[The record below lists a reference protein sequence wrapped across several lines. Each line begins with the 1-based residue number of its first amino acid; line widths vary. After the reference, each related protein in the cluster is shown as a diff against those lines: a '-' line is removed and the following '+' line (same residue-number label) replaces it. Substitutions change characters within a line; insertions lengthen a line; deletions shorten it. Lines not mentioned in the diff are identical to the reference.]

1 MKRLTGTFSSAGWA
15 VEAGGGPL
23 SSIFPFATS
32 ITNRSNMVSYR
43 HPPCKTGAMD
53 LLLHPIE
60 VRVLGSLLE
69 KEITTPEYYPL
80 SLNALI
86 NACNQ
91 KSNREPAVN
100 FDQETVE
107 HALQTLRDK
116 GLLLSIT
123 GAGSRVPKYGH
134 RISEKLN
141 LGRRELAI
149 LCELMLRGP
158 QTLGELRT
166 RADRMHSFDDL
177 AQVESV
183 IEHLPELITKL
194 PRRSGEKEA
203 RYAHLLS
210 GEPAISENEPEVPQP
225 MRSDRIA
232 NLEAEVAELRSDLE
246 SLKEQFAGFRKQFE

>member
-1 MKRLTGTFSSAGWA
+1 MKRLTSTSRSLALASPAAG
-15 VEAGGGPL
+15 VSL
-23 SSIFPFATS
+23 SSIFPATTS
-32 ITNRSNMVSYR
+32 ITKRTKMVSYR
-43 HPPCKTGAMD
+43 HRPCKTGAMD
-53 LLLHPIE
+53 LLLHPVE
-60 VRVLGSLLE
+60 VRVLGALLE

-80 SLNALI
+80 SLNALL

-91 KSNREPAVN
+91 KSNRDPMVN
-100 FDQETVE
+100 FDETTLQ
-107 HALQTLRDK
+107 HALQSLRDK
-116 GLLLSIT
+116 GLLLTIT

-166 RADRMHSFDDL
+166 HADRMHPFEDL

-183 IEHLPELITKL
+183 IERLSELITRL
-194 PRRSGEKEA
+194 PRRTGEKEA

-210 GEPAISENEPEVPQP
+210 G
-225 MRSDRIA
+225 
-232 NLEAEVAELRSDLE
+232 
-246 SLKEQFAGFRKQFE
+246 

>member
-1 MKRLTGTFSSAGWA
+1 
-15 VEAGGGPL
+15 
-23 SSIFPFATS
+23 
-32 ITNRSNMVSYR
+32 
-43 HPPCKTGAMD
+43 MD

-91 KSNREPAVN
+91 KSNREPVVN

-194 PRRSGEKEA
+194 PRRPGEKEA

-210 GEPAISENEPEVPQP
+210 GAPAISENEPEIVQP
-225 MRSDRIA
+225 LRSDRIA
-232 NLEAEVAELRSDLE
+232 NLEAEVAELRSELE

>member
-1 MKRLTGTFSSAGWA
+1 
-15 VEAGGGPL
+15 
-23 SSIFPFATS
+23 
-32 ITNRSNMVSYR
+32 
-43 HPPCKTGAMD
+43 MD

-91 KSNREPAVN
+91 KSNREPTVN

-194 PRRSGEKEA
+194 PRRPGEKEA

-210 GEPAISENEPEVPQP
+210 GAPAISENEPEVPQP

-232 NLEAEVAELRSDLE
+232 NLEAEVAGLRSDLE